1 MGVVAIIPARGGSK
15 GVPGKNLRR
24 VGGVPLVVRAVIAAR
39 SSLAIDRVIVTTDD
53 PAIADAARAAG
64 AEIIDRPAAI
74 AGDTASSESA
84 LLHALAEL
92 EEEPE
97 VVVFIQATSP
107 FIRPADLDDAV
118 ARVESGDEDVV
129 FSAVETFEFLWRL
142 TESGAVGVNHD
153 HRRRPRRQ
161 EREPHFR
168 ETGAFYVMRTDGFR
182 EASFRFFGRVG
193 VAVVDEAT
201 SIEIDTVEELDL
213 ANAIAAGVDAELF
226 GHDID
231 VDAVVTDF
239 DGVHTDDR
247 VLVAADGSEFV
258 TANRS
263 DGLGVRMLREAGY
276 PVLVLSTEANPVVAA
291 RAAKLGVEVQ
301 QGVGDKAAA
310 LHAWAVSRGIPLAR
324 IAYLGN
330 DVNDLGC
337 LDLVG
342 WPIAVPGSAPQVI
355 SAARIV
361 LGTPGGYG
369 AVRELADLIL
379 RSDAAATDERRSER
393 QRSTQQRSNRKWE
406 PWLYPSAAT
415 R

>member
-24 VGGVPLVVRAVIAAR
+24 VGGVPLIVRAVIAAR
-39 SSLAIDRVIVTTDD
+39 SCLAIDRVIVSTDD
-53 PAIADAARAAG
+53 AGIASAARAAG
-64 AEIIDRPAAI
+64 AEVVERPEVI

-84 LLHALAEL
+84 LLHAMQEL
-92 EEEPE
+92 DEQPD

-107 FIRPADLDDAV
+107 FIRPTDLDEAI
-118 ARVESGDEDVV
+118 ARVEAGEEDVV
-129 FSAVETFEFLWRL
+129 FSAVETFEFLWKVGDD
-142 TESGAVGVNHD
+142 GATGVNHD
-153 HRRRPRRQ
+153 HRSRPRRQ

-168 ETGAFYVMRTDGFR
+168 ETGAFYVMRADGFR
-182 EASFRFFGRVG
+182 DAAFRFFGRVG
-193 VAVVDEAT
+193 IVVVDERT
-201 SIEIDTVEELDL
+201 SLEIDTVEELEL
-213 ANAIAAGVDAELF
+213 ANALAPTIDAELF
-226 GHDID
+226 GSDID

-247 VLVAADGSEFV
+247 VMVAADGSEYV
-258 TANRS
+258 TASRS
-263 DGLGVRMLREAGY
+263 DGMGVRMLREAGY
-276 PVLVLSTEANPVVAA
+276 PVLILSTEVNPVVAA

-310 LHAWAVSRGIPLAR
+310 LHAWAVSRGIPLSR

-342 WPIAVPGSAPQVI
+342 WPVAVPGSAPGVI
-355 SAARIV
+355 AAARLV
-361 LGTPGGYG
+361 LETPGGYG

-379 RSDAAATDERRSER
+379 RSNGSRSETLG
-393 QRSTQQRSNRKWE
+393 STRKWEE